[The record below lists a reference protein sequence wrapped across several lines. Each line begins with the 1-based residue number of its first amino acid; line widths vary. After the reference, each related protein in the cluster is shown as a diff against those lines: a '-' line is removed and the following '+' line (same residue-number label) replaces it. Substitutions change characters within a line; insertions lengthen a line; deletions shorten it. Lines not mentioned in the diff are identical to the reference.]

1 MHIEFAMRAAA
12 TALRGFKYRFGNE
25 AKLHEAIGQVLT
37 IRGLEFTHEHVAGP
51 DRFDFL
57 VGGNLVI
64 EVKVDGSLGGA
75 LQQAN
80 RYLARDDVAGLL
92 IATTCSWARHPH
104 NLACKKPF
112 DIVYLKRDTF

>member
-12 TALRGFKYRFGNE
+12 TALRSFTYRFANE

-37 IRGLEFTHEHVAGP
+37 SRGLEFTHEHVAGP

-64 EVKVDGSLGGA
+64 EVKVQGSLGDA
-75 LQQAN
+75 LRQAS
-80 RYLARDDVAGLL
+80 RYVARDDVAAVL
-92 IATTCSWARHPH
+92 IATTCSWGRAHH
-104 NLACKKPF
+104 ELTSTKPV